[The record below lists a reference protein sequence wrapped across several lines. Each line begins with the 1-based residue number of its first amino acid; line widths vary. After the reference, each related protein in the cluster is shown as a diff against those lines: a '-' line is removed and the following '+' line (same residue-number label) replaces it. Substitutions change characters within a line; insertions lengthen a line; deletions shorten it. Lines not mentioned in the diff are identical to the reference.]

1 MKQVETI
8 TPEQFKEYLSKIPLT
23 ESSTYPRAVRV
34 DCSLEEELARGCVLA
49 EDFLNKMRK
58 KYGIH

>member
-1 MKQVETI
+1 MKQAETI

-34 DCSLEEELARGCVLA
+34 DYSLEEELAR
-49 EDFLNKMRK
+49 
-58 KYGIH
+58 